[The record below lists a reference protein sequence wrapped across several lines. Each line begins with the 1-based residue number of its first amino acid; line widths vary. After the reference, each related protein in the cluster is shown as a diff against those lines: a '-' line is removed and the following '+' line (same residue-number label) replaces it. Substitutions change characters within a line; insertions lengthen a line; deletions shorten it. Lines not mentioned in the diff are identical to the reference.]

1 MKGLKMVV
9 VLFAAL
15 TFAGGCGGGEDESV
29 YLLRKAAE
37 QGDAS
42 AQYNLGVMYYKGAG
56 VPKDTSAAVDWYRK
70 AASQG
75 LALAQNRSRVDVCQ
89 RRRGGERSPRRCGL
103 VPQGCQSGTRA
114 GAKQTRV
121 DV

>member
-1 MKGLKMVV
+1 MNRLKRVV
-9 VLFAAL
+9 LLFAAL

-56 VPKDTSAAVDWYRK
+56 VPKDTSAAVAWFRK
-70 AASQG
+70 AAVQG
-75 LALAQNRSRVDVCQ
+75 HATAQRALKKL
-89 RRRGGERSPRRCGL
+89 ER
-103 VPQGCQSGTRA
+103 
-114 GAKQTRV
+114 
-121 DV
+121 